1 MRSATLFASA
11 MAALASATEGVF
23 DKITNIANTTPPR
36 TRVGAI
42 TNPSPYGDTVANR
55 RRAHK
60 AWNRQMTR
68 TKLGLIPGTPGNK
81 LLKKA
86 RLGQLCVARLR

>member
-1 MRSATLFASA
+1 MRGSTLFASA
-11 MAALASATEGVF
+11 MAALASATTSVT

-42 TNPSPYGDTVANR
+42 TNPNPYGDTVANR
-55 RRAHK
+55 RQTYK
-60 AWNRQMTR
+60 NWNRQMSR
-68 TKLGLIPGTPGNK
+68 TK

-86 RLGQLCVARLR
+86 RLGQLGVARLR